1 MSETS
6 IWRDGRLAD
15 PRLRIALLAALFGAV
30 AVATWIAAYPRM
42 FAGFASYDDEGYLL
56 ISLQQF
62 LAHGSLYD
70 DVFSQYGPFYYEAW
84 GGLFSLFGIG
94 VTHDAGRF
102 ATLAAWVFSSLALGI
117 SAYRMTRSVWLGAA
131 VQIAAFAGLSVM
143 TQEPM
148 HPGGLVAALLAA
160 IVLISTGIG
169 ERSAPRIAALL
180 GAAVAALILVK
191 VNVGAFAFIS
201 LALTCSVLYAPIA
214 GRAWLRLGVAT
225 LFVAVPVLLM
235 AGKLS
240 QESVLHYAAHV
251 FVAALCLAVV
261 LIARREEAWRPSVEL
276 RWLVGGLVGAGLLI
290 CLVIVL
296 LGTSPAG
303 LYEGVIGQPLRQ
315 PNAFTIPLQLPDG
328 ILLLDAVA
336 LIGALVY
343 VGVERLQPDLAE
355 AGWWRIAVSV
365 ACLLV
370 GLELILAT
378 IGWALPFD
386 EGASRFGGFPLSMLA
401 FAWVALVRPPGVP
414 SDRAVVFCALFLPA
428 LAVLQG
434 LHAYPV
440 AGSQVGWSS
449 FLLVPVG
456 AICIANGARG
466 LARSP
471 LPARPLA
478 ALGALAG
485 VVLLLFLANKTLRRP
500 YDDAKVLL
508 DGWAPLELEGSGRM
522 RLFPE
527 EAQTYRDVVAALNR
541 DCPRFEMLP
550 GMNSFYLWSGQEPP
564 TGFNATG
571 WMTLFSDDLQSKVVR
586 RLEPLRDLCLL
597 RNRTIEA
604 QWTGSAP
611 AQGPLV
617 DFLNSGFVPLASF
630 GDYELLRRE
639 SDREEAGQ

>member
-1 MSETS
+1 
-6 IWRDGRLAD
+6 
-15 PRLRIALLAALFGAV
+15 LRIALLAALFGAV

-56 ISLQQF
+56 ISLRQF

-84 GGLFSLFGIG
+84 GGLFSLFGIT
-94 VTHDAGRF
+94 VAHDAGRF
-102 ATLAAWVFSSLALGI
+102 ATLAAWVFSSLALGV
-117 SAYRMTRSVWLGAA
+117 SAYRITRSAWLGVI

-148 HPGGLVAALLAA
+148 HPGGLIAVLLAA
-160 IVLISTGIG
+160 IVLVSTGIG
-169 ERSAPRIAALL
+169 SRAAPRIAALL

-191 VNVGAFAFIS
+191 INVGAFALIS

-214 GRAWLRLGVAT
+214 RRSWLRLGVGA
-225 LFVAVPVLLM
+225 LFVAVPILLM
-235 AGKLS
+235 AGKLD
-240 QESVLHYAAHV
+240 QESVLHYCGHV
-251 FVAALCLAVV
+251 FAAALALVVV
-261 LIARREEAWRPSVEL
+261 LLARRDEAWRPSVEL
-276 RWLVGGLVGAGLLI
+276 RWLVGGLLGAGLLI
-290 CLVIVL
+290 CIVIVT
-296 LGTSPAG
+296 LGTSPGG

-315 PNAFTIPLQLPDG
+315 PNAFAIALQLPDG
-328 ILLLDAVA
+328 VLLLDAVA
-336 LIGALVY
+336 LIGALAY
-343 VGVERLQPDLAE
+343 VAAERLRPALAE

-365 ACLLV
+365 VCLLV

-378 IGWALPFD
+378 IGWAMPFD

-401 FAWVALVRPPGVP
+401 FAWVALVRPPGAP
-414 SDRAVVFCALFLPA
+414 ADRATAFPALFLPA

-440 AGSQVGWSS
+440 AGSQVGWAS

-456 AICIANGARG
+456 AICVINGARG
-466 LARSP
+466 LGHARS
-471 LPARPLA
+471 PARPLA
-478 ALGALAG
+478 VAGVLAG
-485 VVLLLFLANKTLRRP
+485 LVLLLFLANQTLRRP

-522 RLFPE
+522 RLFPA
-527 EAQTYRDVVAALNR
+527 EAQTYRDVAAALNR
-541 DCPRFEMLP
+541 DCAQFEMLP
-550 GMNSFYLWSGQEPP
+550 GMNSFYLWSGREPP

-571 WMTLFSDDLQSKVVR
+571 WMTLFSDELQSKVVR
-586 RLEPLRDLCLL
+586 RLEPLRGLCLL

-611 AQGPLV
+611 SEGPLV
-617 DFLNSGFVPLASF
+617 DFLEHGFAPLASF

-639 SDREEAGQ
+639 SEGGKEKP